1 MRLYNKMTNNSYK
14 SDNKIVNSLTIERLS
29 SYKSTESSD
38 LRNQLS
44 VYAWN
49 SALCA
54 ALYPWLS
61 MLEVAL
67 RNAMDN
73 AIGEDKNNDYW
84 FELPFFDN
92 LPIEEAKKKILS
104 QKKEITP
111 GRIIAELNFGYWTRL
126 FSTRYE
132 TQQIIW
138 PRLIKPIFPDLP
150 RSLCARESL
159 SKRIQ
164 DLRKLRNRVY
174 HYEPIWRFDLNQY
187 FVELQEI
194 IGGLNCALLP
204 YLKLTCNFEVLLKN
218 GPEPFL
224 NQLNTFL

>member
-1 MRLYNKMTNNSYK
+1 MTNNSYNLN
-14 SDNKIVNSLTIERLS
+14 NKIVNSLTIERLS
-29 SYKSTESSD
+29 SYKKAGSSD
-38 LRNQLS
+38 FKSQLS
-44 VYAWN
+44 TYAWN

-67 RNAMDN
+67 RNGMDQ
-73 AIGEDKNNDYW
+73 ALHEDKNDDYW
-84 FELPFFDN
+84 FNLPYFDN
-92 LPIEEAKKKILS
+92 QPIDEAKKKIIS
-104 QKKEITP
+104 QDKEITP

-132 TQQIIW
+132 TKQIIW

-150 RSLCARESL
+150 KSLCVRESL

-187 FVELQEI
+187 FIELQEI
-194 IGGLNCALLP
+194 IGGLNSALLP
-204 YLKLTCNFEVLLKN
+204 YLKLSCNFEVLLEK
-218 GPEPFL
+218 GHEPFY
-224 NQLNTFL
+224 NKLNTIL

>member
-1 MRLYNKMTNNSYK
+1 MTNNSYNLN
-14 SDNKIVNSLTIERLS
+14 NKIVNSLTIERLS
-29 SYKSTESSD
+29 SYKKAESSD
-38 LRNQLS
+38 FKSQLS
-44 VYAWN
+44 TYAWN
-49 SALCA
+49 SALCS

-67 RNAMDN
+67 RNGMDQ
-73 AIGEDKNNDYW
+73 ALREDKNDDYW
-84 FELPFFDN
+84 FNLPYFDN
-92 LPIEEAKKKILS
+92 QPIDEAKKKIMS
-104 QKKEITP
+104 QDKEITP

-132 TQQIIW
+132 TKQIIW

-150 RSLCARESL
+150 RSLCVRESL

-187 FVELQEI
+187 FIELQEI
-194 IGGLNCALLP
+194 IGGLNSALLP
-204 YLKLTCNFEVLLKN
+204 YLKLSCNFEVLLKK
-218 GPEPFL
+218 GHEPFY
-224 NQLNTFL
+224 NKLNTIL